1 MTTNEPTNDK
11 KLIAELYVNCV
22 NLYQRDAKHII
33 KMYCIK
39 WERIS
44 NDIKFHEQEEPLKIF
59 KNAHTKWKDKKDEL
73 FKELKETEKIIND
86 EIKSLADTQNLL
98 SFN

>member
-1 MTTNEPTNDK
+1 MTTNELNDDK

-22 NLYQRDAKHII
+22 NLCQRDTEHII

-39 WERIS
+39 RERIL
-44 NDIKFHEQEEPLKIF
+44 NDIIFHKQEEPLKIF
-59 KNAHTKWKDKKDEL
+59 KKAYAEWINKKDQL
-73 FKELKETEKIIND
+73 LKELKETEKIITE
-86 EIKSLADTQNLL
+86 EIKSLEDGPNLL

>member
-1 MTTNEPTNDK
+1 MTTNELNDDK

-22 NLYQRDAKHII
+22 NLYQRDAEHII

-39 WERIS
+39 LERII
-44 NDIKFHEQEEPLKIF
+44 NEIEFHKQKEPLKIF
-59 KNAHTKWKDKKDEL
+59 KKTYTNWKNKKDEL
-73 FKELKETEKIIND
+73 FKELKETEKVIND
-86 EIKSLADTQNLL
+86 EIESLEDSQNLL